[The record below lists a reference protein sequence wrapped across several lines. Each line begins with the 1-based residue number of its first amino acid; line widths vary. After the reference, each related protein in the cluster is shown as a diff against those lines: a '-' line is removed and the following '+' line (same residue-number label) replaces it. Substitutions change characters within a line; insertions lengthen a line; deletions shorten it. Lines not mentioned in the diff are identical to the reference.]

1 MVVLFHESLLL
12 SSVHVP
18 AFLKKKD
25 KLNKQTH
32 KNRSMSVN
40 SIMCILHVR

>member
-18 AFLKKKD
+18 ALKKKD